1 MAEYPSNAKKQK
13 KVKPVIEGGA
23 ARIRETPPSKRLLRQ
38 FVAEDAKSVSRY
50 ILSDVIVP
58 ATKNLVYDIASQSVQ
73 RILWGEVKSVS
84 RGITPGRSTYTPYNK
99 VREITQAKTSWERNL
114 SDRNLYDFGELI
126 VDSRGDAEVILE
138 GLNDILDEYQVVSVA
153 DLYELAGMTH
163 KGDYTGNSW
172 GWTNLK
178 GASVEAVR
186 EGYLVKLPK
195 PTAIK

>member
-1 MAEYPSNAKKQK
+1 M
-13 KVKPVIEGGA
+13 
-23 ARIRETPPSKRLLRQ
+23 
-38 FVAEDAKSVSRY
+38 
-50 ILSDVIVP
+50 
-58 ATKNLVYDIASQSVQ
+58 YDIASQSVQ

-99 VREITQAKTSWERNL
+99 VREISQAKTSWERNL

-178 GASVEAVR
+178 GASIEAVR